1 MTVVQA
7 RLVELLGHSPQSVSE
22 MVHRLETDGYLVRTG
37 RGVTLTPLGR
47 ERAESVVRKH
57 RLAERFLVDVLGF
70 PG

>member
-22 MVHRLETDGYLVRTG
+22 MVHRLEENGYLERRG
-37 RGVTLTPLGR
+37 RGVALKEQGR
-47 ERAESVVRKH
+47 TTAERVVRKH